1 MNTNME
7 WKMMK
12 NSKGFTL
19 LEILVAVAVVAILAG
34 IGAIYVNQSL
44 PVYRLR
50 EATRDMASTLQQTR
64 LEAIRRSNN
73 SIVSFNVNVGGVVFD
88 YLSFVDTNQDFIFNG
103 GDIQLAAKQLADYRY
118 VFWGKDPDGDGIDD
132 GIADP
137 VGVAVNFANN
147 GAGNPSIG
155 FTNRGMS
162 INPGGGLG
170 LGTIQLENTQSR
182 VRQVVV
188 NAAGNVRIP

>member
-1 MNTNME
+1 MDTYKE
-7 WKMMK
+7 WGKMK
-12 NSKGFTL
+12 KSEGFTL
-19 LEILVAVAVVAILAG
+19 LEILVAIAIVAILAG
-34 IGAIYVNQSL
+34 VGAVYVDRSL

-50 EATRDMASTLQQTR
+50 EATRDMTSTLQQAR

-73 SIVSFNVNVGGVVFD
+73 SVISFNVNVAGVVFD

-103 GDIQLAAKQLADYRY
+103 GDIQLAAKQLTDYQY
-118 VFWGKDPDGDGIDD
+118 VFWGKDPDGDGVDD

-147 GAGNPSIG
+147 GAGSPSIG

-170 LGTIQLENTQSR
+170 MGTIQLENTQSR